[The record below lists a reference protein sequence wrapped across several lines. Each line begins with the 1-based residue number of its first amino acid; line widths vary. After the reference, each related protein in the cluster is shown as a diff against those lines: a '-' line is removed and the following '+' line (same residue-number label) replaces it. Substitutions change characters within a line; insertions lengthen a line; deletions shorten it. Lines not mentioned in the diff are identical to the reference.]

1 MNTENLTAGLA
12 QAVMSSVPETSAEA
26 MKEARKGLLDFT
38 AAAFAGRRDK
48 GVEKLVKLAEEEGG
62 VPIAPLIGRNQKPR
76 RPNPR
81 SLTDSSHMR
90 LILTMFIL
98 M

>member
-1 MNTENLTAGLA
+1 MNTEHLTAGLA

-62 VPIAPLIGRNQKPR
+62 CR
-76 RPNPR
+76 
-81 SLTDSSHMR
+81 
-90 LILTMFIL
+90 
-98 M
+98 

>member
-38 AAAFAGRRDK
+38 AA
-48 GVEKLVKLAEEEGG
+48 
-62 VPIAPLIGRNQKPR
+62 PLREDGIKALRN
-76 RPNPR
+76 
-81 SLTDSSHMR
+81 
-90 LILTMFIL
+90 
-98 M
+98 